1 MLLCSVLCRAAV
13 AVVACRRLE
22 LSDASAAMKIYNHP
36 LAQPPILE
44 SVPQNSLISPITHQQ
59 ASAESSCGNRAQSS
73 PGLDVHRGASL
84 RQRVGLRPLALHG
97 DATGWLTPTV
107 GARPAKPPTN
117 SQRFAQVAER
127 LHKRPRCWDGS
138 SGTHVS
144 GRR

>member
-22 LSDASAAMKIYNHP
+22 LSDASAAMQIYNHP

-44 SVPQNSLISPITHQQ
+44 SVPQNSLIRPITHQQ

-107 GARPAKPPTN
+107 GARPAKPPKL
-117 SQRFAQVAER
+117 SED
-127 LHKRPRCWDGS
+127 LHKVCREAAQESRDAGMGAPEL
-138 SGTHVS
+138 T
-144 GRR
+144 